1 MFNNIVVAC
10 GVACVHTLSVF
21 VCLTSKYSIPG
32 SQEWSFKWFGMVKK
46 NTQQSENP
54 DANTGQKYTLKA
66 MRNNT

>member
-1 MFNNIVVAC
+1 MFNSIVVAC
-10 GVACVHTLSVF
+10 GVACVHSVSVF

-32 SQEWSFKWFGMVKK
+32 SRELSFKWDGQE